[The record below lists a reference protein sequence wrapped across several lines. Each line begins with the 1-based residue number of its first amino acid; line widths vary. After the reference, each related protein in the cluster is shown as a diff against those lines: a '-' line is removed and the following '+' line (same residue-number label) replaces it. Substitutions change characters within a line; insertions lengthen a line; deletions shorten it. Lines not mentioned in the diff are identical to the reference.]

1 MFLSIVIEG
10 DALGSVSGGQQKR
23 FMFHGNSITPG
34 RDPLVTLSA
43 GSSSPFHY
51 SSLHLVGDAKRAVFG
66 PVRCQGEGRT
76 ASREAPF
83 PSSIGGAGGVALPF
97 RRSVSSMEFS
107 LCVREDEA
115 E

>member
-1 MFLSIVIEG
+1 MIEG

-23 FMFHGNSITPG
+23 FVFHGNPITSG

-43 GSSSPFHY
+43 GSSSPFYY

-66 PVRCQGEGRT
+66 PDRCQGEGRT

-83 PSSIGGAGGVALPF
+83 VNVNEKDATRIPS
-97 RRSVSSMEFS
+97 
-107 LCVREDEA
+107 
-115 E
+115 

>member
-43 GSSSPFHY
+43 GSSSPFH
-51 SSLHLVGDAKRAVFG
+51 SPRAL
-66 PVRCQGEGRT
+66 PQSAER
-76 ASREAPF
+76 
-83 PSSIGGAGGVALPF
+83 GGAPLLF
-97 RRSVSSMEFS
+97 RRFVSPPVGPPEKPGQRGYGP
-107 LCVREDEA
+107 CVEPPLSGLFVFIKIND
-115 E
+115 